1 MEIGDNN
8 NDNGNVKYN
17 KFLWIFDFEI
27 FSYAMFTWTSSK
39 YSIITETILTNV
51 IFAILH

>member
-17 KFLWIFDFEI
+17 KFLWIFDLK
-27 FSYAMFTWTSSK
+27 FSVMQCLPEQVQN
-39 YSIITETILTNV
+39 IQ
-51 IFAILH
+51 